1 MIRVDSGYLI
11 ALAKPRDSLRSRAE
25 AWTAGLREPLV
36 VTEFVLCETVDAL
49 SRPLDREK
57 AHRLLEGIRATGQWQ
72 VIPVAPALVEAG
84 LRLHASRPDKEWSL
98 TDCISFHVMGQLG
111 IRRALA
117 YDEHFEQAGFEA
129 LLRRDPS

>member
-1 MIRVDSGYLI
+1 MILVDSGYLI

-25 AWTAGLREPLV
+25 AWTAGLCEPLV

-57 AHRLLEGIRATGQWQ
+57 ARRLLEGIRATGQWQ

-98 TDCISFHVMGQLG
+98 TDCISFVVMEREGLTE
-111 IRRALA
+111 ALTG
-117 YDEHFEQAGFEA
+117 DHHFEQAGFTA
-129 LLRRDPS
+129 LLKG